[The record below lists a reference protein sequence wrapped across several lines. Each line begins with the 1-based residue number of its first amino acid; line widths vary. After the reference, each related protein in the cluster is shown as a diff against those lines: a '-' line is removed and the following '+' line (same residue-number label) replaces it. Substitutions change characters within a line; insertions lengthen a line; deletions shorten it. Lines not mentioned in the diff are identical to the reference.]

1 MRSFLLFVSENIME
15 EERFSKVW
23 ILGEIIQKLREK
35 MTDMGDN
42 NGENF
47 SGG

>member
-1 MRSFLLFVSENIME
+1 MLVSENVME

-23 ILGEIIQKLREK
+23 IWVQLIEKLRENA
-35 MTDMGDN
+35 TDMGDN